1 MEYATII
8 NEMNTYVEEMTSKF
22 ILGTEDIETGFD
34 KYIETLNQLGLE
46 RATEIMNNALERFN
60 NR

>member
-1 MEYATII
+1 
-8 NEMNTYVEEMTSKF
+8 MNTNVEEMTSKF